1 MSTQTINVQI
11 PLDLIVDQVSKS
23 IEKKL
28 GKKLLEKRQKEI
40 QQQLEFERRKK
51 IDRELEKETWL
62 TRIEAAKKLKVS
74 LPTLRKYST
83 LGVIKVYYF
92 GSNPRYKLSDVE
104 DTLKELP
111 TLKHK
116 HNI

>member
-1 MSTQTINVQI
+1 MSTQTINVKI
-11 PLDLIVDQVSKS
+11 PLDLIIDQVSKD
-23 IEKKL
+23 
-28 GKKLLEKRQKEI
+28 LEKRFGRRIHLEDDQKKDI
-40 QQQLEFERRKK
+40 
-51 IDRELEKETWL
+51 EKETWL
-62 TRIEAAKKLKVS
+62 TRIETAKKLKVS